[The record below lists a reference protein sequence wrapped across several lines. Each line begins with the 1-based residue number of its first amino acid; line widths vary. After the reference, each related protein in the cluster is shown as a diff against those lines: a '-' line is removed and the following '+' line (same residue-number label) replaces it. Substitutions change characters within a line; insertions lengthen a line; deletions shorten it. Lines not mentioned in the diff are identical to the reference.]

1 MSDEQMLSEDGFG
14 GDSDYLEL
22 MSTAHQVENS
32 QRQLQELLDVSTS
45 LEGLIRHLDSITHLT
60 PEHAQ
65 SIVLSC
71 ETLLQG
77 TAHDSSLLLPSL
89 ESSIGGTVSTE
100 SLKDRLTGLWKRIV
114 SIILSILSAM
124 KRYWTKVTSYQGR
137 LELTAKGLKKR
148 AAVQRGRSI
157 RKADVELGIEAKAL
171 VVGTSA
177 IKDADALIRAVA
189 SAMDQYRIVT
199 SMYPK
204 GMLKLGGVYEELYK
218 VSGTNIRQELEDF
231 CAAGIHL
238 PFAPIA
244 TSLKAMAYRDTRFG
258 NKQILIAPA
267 VLGGY
272 SLFISLPEDPVR
284 GLVGNELLTMA
295 ARQRTAGMRFALT
308 DVNAYNTAT
317 GSIKTASGQQVEA
330 LADKVLDILNLIT
343 KQEADR
349 QVGKI
354 SQQIKA
360 VLAQAE
366 AFKGRPAVGGE
377 GSAVYSES
385 LLRFARSYA
394 TWASGPLDQMT
405 TNLLTVSRSILIYG
419 RKSLLN

>member
-1 MSDEQMLSEDGFG
+1 MSDEQLLSEDGFG
-14 GDSDYLEL
+14 GDSDYLDL
-22 MSTAHQVENS
+22 MSSAQQVEQG
-32 QRQLQELLDVSTS
+32 QRHLQELLDVSAS
-45 LEGLIRHLDSITHLT
+45 LEGLIRHLDTISHLT

-77 TAHDSSLLLPSL
+77 TSHDSSLLLPSL

-114 SIILSILSAM
+114 SIILNILSAM

-157 RKADVELGIEAKAL
+157 KKAEVELGIEAKAL

-189 SAMDQYRIVT
+189 SAMDQYKIMT
-199 SMYPK
+199 SAYPK
-204 GMLKLGGVYEELYK
+204 GMLKVGSVYEELYK
-218 VSGTNIRQELEDF
+218 AAGSNIRQDLEEF
-231 CAAGIHL
+231 CVAGVNL
-238 PFAPIA
+238 PFATIA

-272 SLFISLPEDPVR
+272 SLFISLPDDPAR
-284 GLVGNELLTMA
+284 GLAGNDLLTLA
-295 ARQRTAGMRFALT
+295 ARQRTAGIRFALT

-317 GSIKTASGQQVEA
+317 GTVKTASGQQVEA
-330 LADKVLDILNLIT
+330 LADKVLDILGLIT

-349 QVGKI
+349 QIGKI

-366 AFKGRPAVGGE
+366 AFKGRPQVGGD
-377 GSAVYSES
+377 GTAVYTES
-385 LLRFARSYA
+385 ILRFARSYA
-394 TWASGPLDQMT
+394 TWANGPLDQMT